1 MESVVQAVLRRARQ
15 EDGEAWLRDLL
26 EPVEELSDFAEE
38 MEEAVPASEVPLC
51 AQSGDEEEP
60 GPSDR
65 SVSAPPPGRRAS
77 ARKHQNTSQEG
88 SAHKGGRRLQGANVG
103 CRSAAS
109 QQGPAQGKRPCKKK
123 GTSSPAE
130 PVRKSLRSSAAAR
143 SRETQ
148 EQGVASALLQED
160 SVAFAGAEG
169 ARSQDRAAGAGRKLI
184 VWILGHSYIYWAQRR
199 AIRRPYSENLFFDF
213 DDCHVL
219 WQGIRGMK
227 WAGLC
232 SLVYSKLHSCPVPD
246 VLVIHLG
253 GNDLGKTNTLA
264 LLHRMRSDIFELSGQ
279 LPNTKIIYSE
289 MVARPVWSHPDLRF
303 MNSIRKRVNR
313 AMAKTLPLVGGL
325 SIRHRELE
333 GGEFGLFRRD
343 LVHLSGIGLD
353 ILNSNIHSAIEEV
366 GLVGGPG
373 L

>member
-169 ARSQDRAAGAGRKLI
+169 ARSQDRAAGAE
-184 VWILGHSYIYWAQRR
+184 LGFV
-199 AIRRPYSENLFFDF
+199 PE
-213 DDCHVL
+213 
-219 WQGIRGMK
+219 GG
-227 WAGLC
+227 AG
-232 SLVYSKLHSCPVPD
+232 SSISGSPVPGPLMEHHL
-246 VLVIHLG
+246 VLI
-253 GNDLGKTNTLA
+253 
-264 LLHRMRSDIFELSGQ
+264 
-279 LPNTKIIYSE
+279 SE
-289 MVARPVWSHPDLRF
+289 MVK
-303 MNSIRKRVNR
+303 NSVAPRTWAAYVASWK
-313 AMAKTLPLVGGL
+313 VG
-325 SIRHRELE
+325 
-333 GGEFGLFRRD
+333 
-343 LVHLSGIGLD
+343 
-353 ILNSNIHSAIEEV
+353 N
-366 GLVGGPG
+366 
-373 L
+373 